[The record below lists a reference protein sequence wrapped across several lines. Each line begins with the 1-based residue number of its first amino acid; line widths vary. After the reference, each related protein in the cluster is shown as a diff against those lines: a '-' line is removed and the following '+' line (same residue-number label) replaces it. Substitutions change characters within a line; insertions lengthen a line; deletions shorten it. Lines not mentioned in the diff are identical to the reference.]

1 MPKARK
7 RAPDAIQPYI
17 FHGIDLNWQ
26 DGDKEALAGC
36 PFCIDGGKFSADL
49 RTGKWRC
56 WKCDETGNA
65 YTFLRKFWTACD
77 KQTTDYREFLLDRKL
92 QHPDTLMAWGV
103 VRSITTG
110 NWLVP
115 GYDAKGELQQLYQRK
130 QILSRGTWRW
140 VTIPTPR
147 VGHAKA
153 NKEGHRLHGVN
164 LYDKDKSI
172 VYLCEGPWDGMA
184 LWELLRQAKHSSTA
198 DTSLESSLVPTAN
211 VDRSLL
217 GDANVLAVPGC
228 NVFLQSWLPLFAGK
242 TVNLMYDNDHPRKHP
257 KTDKIIPPAG
267 LRSMQRVARTLS
279 NTKKHKPAEI
289 NYLRW
294 GEKHGYN
301 LDLPSGHD
309 VRDHLN
315 A

>member
-7 RAPDAIQPYI
+7 RAPDALQPYI
-17 FHGIDLNWQ
+17 FHGVDLTWR
-26 DGDKEALAGC
+26 DGDKEALASC
-36 PFCIDGGKFSADL
+36 PFCVDGGKFSADL

-77 KQTTDYREFLLDRKL
+77 KQTTNYKEFLLDRKL

-103 VRSITTG
+103 VRSITTR

-115 GYDAKGELQQLYQRK
+115 GYDVKGELQQLYQHK
-130 QILSRGTWRW
+130 QISSKGTWRW
-140 VTIPTPR
+140 VTMPTPR

-153 NKEGHRLHGVN
+153 NKEGHRLHGIN
-164 LYDKDKSI
+164 LYDKDKSVI
-172 VYLCEGPWDGMA
+172 YLCEGPWDGMA
-184 LWELLRQAKHSSTA
+184 LWELSRQAKRVENGLA
-198 DTSLESSLVPTAN
+198 QTAN

-228 NVFLQSWLPLFAGK
+228 NVFLQSWLPLFKDK

-257 KTDKIIPPAG
+257 KTGKIIAPAG
-267 LRSMQRVARTLS
+267 LRSMERVSRTLS
-279 NTKKHKPAEI
+279 NAKKPPAEI

-294 GEKHGYN
+294 GEQGYD
-301 LDLPSGHD
+301 LDLPSGTD

-315 A
+315 T